1 MNNKDIIRYIYIYN
15 PIQSN
20 YYISQGI
27 MIKETG
33 IHPETK
39 KTWYKFGY
47 EETLE
52 VYSKWCNRNR

>member
-1 MNNKDIIRYIYIYN
+1 MNDTDTTRYIYIYN

-33 IHPETK
+33 IHPKTK
-39 KTWYKFGY
+39 KAWYKFGY
-47 EETLE
+47 LETLE
-52 VYSKWCNRNR
+52 VYSKWCNRDR